1 MAVITFIANWNAF
14 LWPLVIG
21 QDQSSWT
28 VQVALS
34 AFITGQG
41 VQLHELFIASA
52 VSILPLVFVFAFLQ
66 RWLVQGVA
74 QTGIKG

>member
-1 MAVITFIANWNAF
+1 
-14 LWPLVIG
+14 
-21 QDQSSWT
+21 SWT

-34 AFITGQG
+34 SYMTAQTINIHLIFMAT
-41 VQLHELFIASA
+41 A
-52 VSILPLVFVFAFLQ
+52 VSILPLVLVFVFLQ

>member
-1 MAVITFIANWNAF
+1 MSAAETF

-21 QDQSSWT
+21 QDRQAWT
-28 VQVALS
+28 LQVALS
-34 AFITGQG
+34 TFVTAQTIDI
-41 VQLHELFIASA
+41 HELFMAA
-52 VSILPLVFVFAFLQ
+52 ALSILPLVVVFVFLQ

>member
-1 MAVITFIANWNAF
+1 
-14 LWPLVIG
+14 VIG

-66 RWLVQGVA
+66 RWPVQGVA

>member
-1 MAVITFIANWNAF
+1 
-14 LWPLVIG
+14 
-21 QDQSSWT
+21 WT
-28 VQVALS
+28 VQVVLS